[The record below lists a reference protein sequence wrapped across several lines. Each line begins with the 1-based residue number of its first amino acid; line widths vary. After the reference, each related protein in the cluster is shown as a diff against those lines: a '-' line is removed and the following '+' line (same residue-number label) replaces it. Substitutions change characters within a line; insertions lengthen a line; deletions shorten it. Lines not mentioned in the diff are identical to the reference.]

1 MVSGNIW
8 QHIAN
13 ERGGHVSHYSTEKI
27 ANVTFADIHKQVS
40 LNIPPA
46 SRKHAYIILTPLNPT
61 FI

>member
-13 ERGGHVSHYSTEKI
+13 ERGGHVSRYSTEKI
-27 ANVTFADIHKQVS
+27 ANVTFADIHKQVR

-46 SRKHAYIILTPLNPT
+46 SRKHAYIILTP
-61 FI
+61 